1 MESKN
6 LGVEM
11 VGLDC
16 CIVSTEG
23 WFELQL
29 HTDLSFKLGNFR
41 IWGLGFELTCA
52 TCEPTQQLS
61 VSPRL
66 PVTGPYY
73 QNRL

>member
-16 CIVSTEG
+16 CIVLTEG

-29 HTDLSFKLGNFR
+29 HTDLSFKLGNFGIR
-41 IWGLGFELTCA
+41 
-52 TCEPTQQLS
+52 
-61 VSPRL
+61 V
-66 PVTGPYY
+66 
-73 QNRL
+73 